1 MCSLRA
7 PSSGPAAV
15 NRFLQCS
22 SIPSASFPCP
32 SCFAG
37 HDLQAAGLG
46 AGGGA
51 YRRSRG
57 AAARACDASR
67 ILAIGDRIA
76 GARRRNRRCR
86 RGARSA
92 GRDRHRRGARH
103 AAALEARVYLRDL
116 QAVAPSLRS
125 GGDLQHRAC
134 AEPRLATA
142 RAGDARSRRA
152 CRFRLADVAR
162 GGGALLLLV
171 QPRRHRHAGRGRCD
185 NVERV
190 QPWGISCVVAVLL
203 AVQAAPGRAA
213 EDLSVEAER
222 RGERVEVRARALI
235 TAPAAVVWEVL
246 TDYEHL
252 PRFIPGIAKSVVR
265 LRDGGRLLVEQSGEA
280 RFLFFSFPIE
290 VQLEVT
296 ERPPRSISSRAVAG
310 NVRRMTGRYE
320 IQPDADRGTVLLR
333 YLGEIE
339 PDFELP
345 PLIGVAALR
354 RTAAE
359 QFTAMVAEIERRAAE
374 APK

>member
-57 AAARACDASR
+57 AADRACDASR

-76 GARRRNRRCR
+76 GSRRRNRRCR

-92 GRDRHRRGARH
+92 RRDRHRRGARH

-116 QAVAPSLRS
+116 PAVAPSLRS
-125 GGDLQHRAC
+125 GRDLQHRAC
-134 AEPRLATA
+134 PEPRAAAA
-142 RAGDARSRRA
+142 RAGDPRSRRA
-152 CRFRLADVAR
+152 HGLRVAAMAR
-162 GGGALLLLV
+162 GGAALLLLV
-171 QPRRHRHAGRGRCD
+171 QPRRHRHAGRRRCD

-190 QPWGISCVVAVLL
+190 QPWSISCVVAVLL
-203 AVQAAPGRAA
+203 AVQVAPGRAA

-222 RGERVEVRARALI
+222 RGERVDVRARALLA
-235 TAPAAVVWEVL
+235 APAALVWEVL

-252 PRFIPGIAKSVVR
+252 PRVIPGLAKSVVR
-265 LRDGGRLLVEQSGEA
+265 SRDGGRLLVEQSVEA
-280 RFLFFSFPIE
+280 RFLIFSFPIE

-296 ERPPRSISSRAVAG
+296 ERPPQWISSRAVAG

-320 IQPDADRGTVLLR
+320 IQPDADHGTVLLR
-333 YLGEIE
+333 YFGEIRSE
-339 PDFELP
+339 EHTSELQSH
-345 PLIGVAALR
+345 LNL
-354 RTAAE
+354 
-359 QFTAMVAEIERRAAE
+359 
-374 APK
+374 

>member
-7 PSSGPAAV
+7 PSSGPAAA
-15 NRFLQCS
+15 NRFLRCS

-57 AAARACDASR
+57 AAARACEASR

-76 GARRRNRRCR
+76 GARRRSARCR

-92 GRDRHRRGARH
+92 GRDRDRRGARH
-103 AAALEARVYLRDL
+103 AAALEARVYVRDL

-125 GGDLQHRAC
+125 GRHLQHRAC
-134 AEPRLATA
+134 PGPRAAAA

-152 CRFRLADVAR
+152 HGLRVAAVAR
-162 GGGALLLLV
+162 GGATLLLLV
-171 QPRRHRHAGRGRCD
+171 QPRRHRHAGRRRCD

-190 QPWGISCVVAVLL
+190 QPWRISCVVAVLL
-203 AVQAAPGRAA
+203 AVQVAPGRAA

-235 TAPAAVVWEVL
+235 AAPVAAVWEVL

-265 LRDGGRLLVEQSGEA
+265 SRDGARLLVEQSGEA

-290 VQLEVT
+290 VRLEVT
-296 ERPPRSISSRAVAG
+296 ERPPQWISSRAVAG

-320 IQPDADRGTVLLR
+320 IQPDADSGTVLLR
-333 YLGEIE
+333 YVGEIE
-339 PDFELP
+339 PDFRLP

-354 RTAAE
+354 STVTD
-359 QFTAMVAEIERRAAE
+359 QFTAMVAEIERRAGE
-374 APK
+374 AAK